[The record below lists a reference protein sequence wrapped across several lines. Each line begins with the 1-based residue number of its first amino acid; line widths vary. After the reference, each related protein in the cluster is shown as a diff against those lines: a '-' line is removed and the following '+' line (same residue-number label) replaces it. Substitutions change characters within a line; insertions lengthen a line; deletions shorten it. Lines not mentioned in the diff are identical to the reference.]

1 MVKDVAWPKPK
12 LVDIGDRLLCTRVM
26 GSGPTVVLEAG
37 GAGEGTTKTFG
48 GFVEEQLAA
57 VATVLTYD
65 RAGSGRSGGR
75 PHQTVAE
82 MADDLDALIHAA
94 GCATPVVIVGWSSGG
109 MVAEMFTVRH
119 PDKVAGLVLLDP
131 TESTTPRFLTDT
143 TASRI
148 LVAIELT
155 LNLLVLNIIGFAALL
170 RLQRTRV
177 GRAVVRR
184 SAAKHLNQEKLDRIY
199 EYADDHP
206 RALLETARFG
216 RRTIPYL
223 RETKAALNSSPLPDV
238 PMRIVAPQPRPRW
251 QPELAKVDAAHRA
264 LVARFPRGKFVT
276 ADGATHQWL
285 PYERPDV
292 TIAAV
297 QQVLT
302 SSPIEN

>member
-1 MVKDVAWPKPK
+1 
-12 LVDIGDRLLCTRVM
+12 
-26 GSGPTVVLEAG
+26 
-37 GAGEGTTKTFG
+37 
-48 GFVEEQLAA
+48 
-57 VATVLTYD
+57 
-65 RAGSGRSGGR
+65 
-75 PHQTVAE
+75 
-82 MADDLDALIHAA
+82 
-94 GCATPVVIVGWSSGG
+94 

-184 SAAKHLNQEKLDRIY
+184 SAAKHLSQEKLDRIY

-238 PMRIVAPQPRPRW
+238 PMRIVAPQPRPVGSLSW
-251 QPELAKVDAAHRA
+251 PKLMQPIA
-264 LVARFPRGKFVT
+264 LSLRGSR
-276 ADGATHQWL
+276 
-285 PYERPDV
+285 EEN
-292 TIAAV
+292 
-297 QQVLT
+297 
-302 SSPIEN
+302 SSPPTGPPTNGCPTNGPT